1 MQKKI
6 DQKAKEETDL
16 LSVYIGKNVEE
27 VFIDFGQPFT
37 DGLDKKGFRKVTF
50 KSSKLGVKCIR
61 AFSVGSDNQVI
72 GFESSGCY

>member
-1 MQKKI
+1 MKLIITGSLLLVFFLLSSNCVQVQKKI

-50 KSSKLGVKCIR
+50 K
-61 AFSVGSDNQVI
+61 
-72 GFESSGCY
+72 